1 MEEQIKTGFRSTLKS
16 ADTEETLDIW
26 FYRPIGYA
34 WALLFRK
41 LGITPNPVT
50 IVSIF
55 IGIAAGVMFGY
66 SELKINI
73 IGMLLLV
80 VANSLDSADGQ
91 LARMTNH
98 KTRLGRILD
107 GLCGNLWFVTIYIA
121 LCIRMQHEGM
131 SGWIWVLGACAGACH
146 VQQASMSDYYRN
158 IHLYFIKG
166 KEGSEVDRAEVL
178 KKEFSVMKWSKQF
191 INKVMMAFYINYTN
205 QQEKLSP
212 NLQKFL
218 AEIRVRF
225 GDHLPQWLVDE
236 FRAKDKPL
244 MKYTNMLTFN
254 TRVIAL
260 FVSLF
265 LHRPWLYFVF
275 ELTVLNTMLIYMIL
289 KQESISK
296 YFYKKITQPIKMPAN

>member
-1 MEEQIKTGFRSTLKS
+1 MEQKKVRYADTLKS
-16 ADTEETLDIW
+16 ADTEETLDLW

-41 LGITPNPVT
+41 LHIPPNPVT
-50 IVSIF
+50 VASIF
-55 IGIAAGVMFGY
+55 IGIAAGLLFGAGDLHY
-66 SELKINI
+66 NI
-73 IGMLLLV
+73 IGMIMLV

-91 LARMTNH
+91 LARMTGQ
-98 KTRLGRILD
+98 KTRIGRILD
-107 GLCGNLWFVTIYIA
+107 GMCGNMWFVTIYIT
-121 LCIRMQHEGM
+121 LCVRMQHEGM
-131 SGWIWVLGACAGACH
+131 TGWIWALGTLAGASH

-158 IHLYFIKG
+158 IHLFFIKG
-166 KEGSEVDRAEVL
+166 KEGSEVDRADFVKQEFNKLRFL
-178 KKEFSVMKWSKQF
+178 KNPIQK
-191 INKVMMAFYINYTN
+191 IMMAFYLNYTN

-212 NLQKFL
+212 HLQKFMTY
-218 AEIRVRF
+218 VRENF
-225 GDHLPQWLVDE
+225 GENIPTWLREE
-236 FRAKDKPL
+236 FRAKNKPL

-275 ELTVLNTMLIYMIL
+275 ELTVLNIMLIYMIL

-296 YFYKKITQPIKMPAN
+296 YFYKKLIGDPQKP